1 MNTDRSVEGDIAE
14 LFEQTS
20 ARREPDALLGSIL
33 STTSRMRPRPRWLT
47 LLKEPPMRFHSA
59 IMFGS
64 PTLRLSAVLGVA
76 IALLVGIA
84 GLAVAGASLQ
94 PSPIVEPSVLG
105 TWRLE
110 SVTPSRGLAR
120 QQTLEDYEIE
130 MTFGVDGA
138 IAGHVGCKMFSYSY
152 AVDGGNIDFS
162 RTDDAPQRSGTAP
175 GPCDI
180 DDVSYFQ
187 MVDMLD
193 RWAIEDGRLT
203 LSNSEFDVPVAVFAS
218 SPSASAPSA
227 SPSMALYAMSSFQAP
242 FTVDARL
249 METTWREHLDRP
261 NWVYLGW
268 RGASNEDD
276 EGITF
281 LYLDNLAVAPC
292 GGSEEVAPWEPDG
305 DGPSAFLAWLRQA
318 GPISIGPV
326 TDVTVGGHDG
336 LRFDVTADRLEEECG
351 GYLWVTQTEPDNG
364 FVFLD
369 GWTSRVTALD
379 VDGATVLIVVADAD
393 PTPFPD
399 LAADADELLTGLS
412 FD

>member
-1 MNTDRSVEGDIAE
+1 MNTDRSLERDIAE
-14 LFEQTS
+14 LFDQTS
-20 ARREPDALLGSIL
+20 ARREPDALLDSIL
-33 STTSRMRPRPRWLT
+33 FTTSRMRPRPRWLS
-47 LLKEPPMRFHSA
+47 LLKEPPMRFHSG
-59 IMFGS
+59 ITFGS
-64 PTLRLSAVLGVA
+64 PTLRLGAVLGVA

-84 GLAVAGASLQ
+84 GLVVAGASLQ
-94 PSPIVEPSVLG
+94 PGPIVEPSVLG

-110 SVTPSRGLAR
+110 SVTPSRGIAK
-120 QQTLEDYEIE
+120 QAILEDYEIE
-130 MTFGVDGA
+130 MTFGANGT
-138 IAGHVGCKMFSYSY
+138 IIGQVGCSMFRYSY
-152 AVDGGNIDFS
+152 AIDGDNVDVT
-162 RTDDAPQRSGTAP
+162 RTVDTSQRSGTASA
-175 GPCDI
+175 PCETDE
-180 DDVSYFQ
+180 VFFFQ
-187 MVDMLD
+187 MIDTLD

-203 LSNSEFDVPVAVFAS
+203 LSNSEFDTPVAVFAS
-218 SPSASAPSA
+218 SPSGSAPSA
-227 SPSMALYAMSSFQAP
+227 SPSMALYPMSSFQAP

-268 RGASNEDD
+268 RAASNEDD

-281 LYLDNLAVAPC
+281 LYLDDLAVAPC
-292 GGSEEVAPWEPDG
+292 GESQEVAPWEPVG
-305 DGPSAFLAWLRQA
+305 DGPSAFVAWLRQA
-318 GPISIGPV
+318 GPISVGPV

-336 LRFDVTADRLEEECG
+336 LQFDGTADRLEEECG

-393 PTPFPD
+393 PARFPD
-399 LAADADELLTGLS
+399 LAADADELLATLS